1 MMRRCFVMLLAVA
14 AAIVLVPELGSAQA
28 RGKGPAWAAGGPPAK
43 HWGRDREDRRARDRR
58 DGRWDRD
65 RDRDHR
71 EWRRDGGDRD
81 DWGRDWDD
89 RDDWEWGRDR
99 DGRWGR
105 RARAR
110 GRGPAFCRSGAGH
123 PVHGRRWCLQKGFGL
138 GGLSLEDIIFR
149 AQRRDR
155 SNASVIDILEDVL
168 DGRDRR

>member
-1 MMRRCFVMLLAVA
+1 MMRRCFVMLLAVVA
-14 AAIVLVPELGSAQA
+14 ALVVVPELGSAQA
-28 RGKGPAWAAGGPPAK
+28 RGKGPAWAANGPPAK
-43 HWGRDREDRRARDRR
+43 HWGRDRDGRRGDRR

-65 RDRDHR
+65 RDRDDR
-71 EWRRDGGDRD
+71 E
-81 DWGRDWDD
+81 WGRDRDD

-99 DGRWGR
+99 DRRWER

-155 SNASVIDILEDVL
+155 RSNVSVIDILEDVL